1 MGQLAGAKDEIIRQ
15 LRKDILSLQGFRPSL
30 ISQNLHIG
38 LGTIEM
44 AFPNGIFPT
53 GAIHEFISPGSEE
66 AAATNGFISGII
78 GRLMQQKGTCLWIG
92 TKRTLFPPALKLFGI
107 EPDRV
112 IFIDLPR
119 PKEALWAIEEALKCD
134 ALSAVVGELRELSFN
149 ESRRLQLAVERSHV
163 TGFIHRYNPKNENTV
178 ASIAR
183 WKIRPISSDKKD
195 TPGVGFPKWDVQLL
209 KVRNGKP
216 GAWQVEWIEG
226 GFLCIHKPVLSI
238 PEIQIRQTG

>member
-1 MGQLAGAKDEIIRQ
+1 
-15 LRKDILSLQGFRPSL
+15 
-30 ISQNLHIG
+30 
-38 LGTIEM
+38 M

-78 GRLMQQKGTCLWIG
+78 GRLMQQKGTCLWIS

-149 ESRRLQLAVERSHV
+149 ESRRL
-163 TGFIHRYNPKNENTV
+163 
-178 ASIAR
+178 
-183 WKIRPISSDKKD
+183 
-195 TPGVGFPKWDVQLL
+195 
-209 KVRNGKP
+209 
-216 GAWQVEWIEG
+216 
-226 GFLCIHKPVLSI
+226 
-238 PEIQIRQTG
+238 